1 MPVSALPAGNPL
13 ARLADLFGRILR
25 RVGELT
31 LTVLRRTGAWVGKLD
46 EAAERAIVAPL
57 MGFAEALWDGI
68 VDGLGAAQDAAEA
81 GAAFV
86 AAGLETLMET
96 ADGFLDALFAGIE
109 DLAQDGLETGYE
121 MALSLFEAMKKT
133 VHLVLDQLAL
143 GKLGEAAAGAA
154 QIPLDLIDN
163 LLGNAAEM
171 ASPKL
176 GARARV
182 LREDM
187 YGQLKSAREAAAARG
202 VAGAPDGEKPA
213 PRRGRAD
220 KPKSKPKP
228 SRGGR

>member
-1 MPVSALPAGNPL
+1 MPVAALPADNPL
-13 ARLADLFGRILR
+13 ARLAALFRKILGRVSQLAIL
-25 RVGELT
+25 
-31 LTVLRRTGAWVGKLD
+31 VLRRGGAFAGKLD

-57 MGFAEALWDGI
+57 MGFADALWDGI
-68 VDGLGAAQDAAEA
+68 VDALGGVQDAAEA

-96 ADGFLDALFAGIE
+96 ADGFLDVLFAGIE

-121 MALSLFEAMKKT
+121 MALSLFEAIKKT

-187 YGQLKSAREAAAARG
+187 YGQLRSARAAAAARG
-202 VAGAPDGEKPA
+202 PGREAGADRKPA
-213 PRRGRAD
+213 GGKA
-220 KPKSKPKP
+220 KSAKARTRPA
-228 SRGGR
+228 RGGR